1 MIPIWSTIGPRIC
14 HVPLTDIEQ
23 PFPKSSTSSDIQ
35 GTYSSKFFTAFYHFH
50 TYVILQLMIKE
61 LGEGRIANYKE
72 STIPDTEP
80 GWLLQHTQYANPDI

>member
-35 GTYSSKFFTAFYHFH
+35 GTYSSKFFHCFLPLSYICHSAVDDRRVEEVEITLEND
-50 TYVILQLMIKE
+50 VSWNE
-61 LGEGRIANYKE
+61 LFKDVLN
-72 STIPDTEP
+72 EP
-80 GWLLQHTQYANPDI
+80 NEVEDEN

>member
-1 MIPIWSTIGPRIC
+1 MF
-14 HVPLTDIEQ
+14 TD
-23 PFPKSSTSSDIQ
+23 
-35 GTYSSKFFTAFYHFH
+35 FYHFH